1 VEKRKAPK
9 AALVLALGAARTIRD
24 VEKAAHHAL
33 HEVGD
38 EASYRAGMMEKCR
51 LLSGLPEA
59 VSDSLMEAEGA
70 DADYFASGL
79 ENFARKASQ
88 AMSLGSVFYM
98 AALLYPEDYADGDPN
113 DLEEFLDMF
122 ES

>member
-33 HEVGD
+33 HEAGD

-59 VSDSLMEAEGA
+59 VSDYLMDADGPEAEA
-70 DADYFASGL
+70 FAAGL
-79 ENFARKASQ
+79 ENFARKAAQ
-88 AMSLGSVFYM
+88 AMSINSVFYM
-98 AALLYPEDYADGDPN
+98 SALLYPEDYAEGDPN
-113 DLEEFLDMF
+113 DLETFLDSF
-122 ES
+122 TE